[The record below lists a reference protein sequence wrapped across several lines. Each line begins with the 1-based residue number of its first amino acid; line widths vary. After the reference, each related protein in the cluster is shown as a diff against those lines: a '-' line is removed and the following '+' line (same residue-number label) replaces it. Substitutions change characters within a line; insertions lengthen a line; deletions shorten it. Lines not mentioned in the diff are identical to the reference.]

1 MQQGFRVFAIL
12 GIASIGLVGMKA
24 LDIGDELFTLL
35 DPAQK
40 AEAAAVSK
48 KEKKDDHGTANSA
61 DAGSHDSPLPDM
73 TAETPKLPVEE
84 DAKCKTASF
93 AQQAGLSEQELRVVM
108 RLSERREQLDKR
120 ERDLTT
126 REAVVKLSEKKL
138 DDRLAMINA
147 AIAKYDDRIGAL
159 NEEEEK
165 RMAAVVKTYESMEPK
180 KAAGIFNAL
189 DDKVLLQVATR
200 MKPRTFA
207 EVLANMDIKKAT
219 ELTVKMSEQ
228 YDPPTVDELLS
239 SKGQEA
245 KADVKAGG
253 SAG

>member
-12 GIASIGLVGMKA
+12 GIASLGLVGMKA
-24 LDIGDELFTLL
+24 LSIGDEVFALL

-40 AEAAAVSK
+40 AEASSPSK
-48 KEKKDDHGTANSA
+48 KEKADSHAVPAKS
-61 DAGSHDSPLPDM
+61 DAGGHDSPIPDI
-73 TAETPKLPVEE
+73 TADEPKLPMEE

-108 RLSERREQLDKR
+108 RLSERREELDRR

-138 DDRLAMINA
+138 DGRLEKINA
-147 AIAKYDDRIGAL
+147 AIAKYDERIGAL
-159 NEEEEK
+159 NDEEEK
-165 RMAAVVKTYESMEPK
+165 RMAAVVKTYESMDPK

-207 EVLANMDIKKAT
+207 EVLANMDIQRAT
-219 ELTVKMSEQ
+219 ALTVKMSEQ
-228 YDPPTVDELLS
+228 FDPPTVDELLS

-245 KADVKAGG
+245 KADTAAG